1 MNHPIIKIT
10 KVQLPDKDLFPE
22 HVKNLYVQVNKA
34 LGTHKLP
41 IASLEKRLHICRT
54 LIQGLYKVH
63 CAISPLVSLAV
74 PHSPAAYSKINN
86 NGYIASYRIIV
97 PIIQVLESL
106 DWVTVKKGFWR
117 EEGYGEVTTLTPKG
131 QLLEAFESMGF
142 KYQTIGL
149 LREPIVIRNYD
160 YATKKK
166 YKQKLTKSDKVR
178 KITAQMNKINKHIKA
193 QAICLL
199 IENQEFRVLTGK
211 IAGNNQKNLYDYR
224 KSAFNHR
231 YLDFGR
237 TQLKRIFS
245 RSKFDLGGRMYGGW
259 WQSIPKDYRIRITIN
274 YLPTIEVD
282 YSGLHLYMLY
292 HIEGKQPPTE
302 DPYNIGLWK
311 EGEFTKQKRD
321 IVKKIV
327 NAMINDEF
335 GDYKP
340 TKKQKHI
347 LGIKS
352 ASKFKRQITEFH
364 HEISHRFNSGYGLKL
379 QYLDSQLA
387 VEIMTRMNKMNI
399 TVLPV
404 HDSFIVGFQDV
415 NPLMQTMA
423 AAYKER
429 FGFDINMKSKYLYDE
444 KHTDHKR
451 VHPLPFKPNGKVDHQ
466 KMFKMMGESIHNQYV
481 SGRVT
486 KS

>member
-22 HVKNLYVQVNKA
+22 QVKALYKRVNET
-34 LGTHKLP
+34 LGTHKVP
-41 IASLEKRLHICRT
+41 KASLQKRLHICRT
-54 LIQGLYKVH
+54 VIQGLYKVH

-74 PHSPAAYSKINN
+74 PHSPRAYLKINN
-86 NGYIASYRIIV
+86 NGYIASYRIVV
-97 PIIQVLESL
+97 PIVQVLESL
-106 DWVTVKKGFWR
+106 GWVTIKKGFRR
-117 EEGYGEVTTLTPKG
+117 EEGFGEVTTLQARGELIEVFKNI
-131 QLLEAFESMGF
+131 GF
-142 KYQTIGL
+142 KYQDVAL

-160 YATKKK
+160 YDTKKK
-166 YKQKLTKSDKVR
+166 YKQKLAKSDKVR
-178 KITAQMNKINKHIKA
+178 KMTAQMNKINKHIKA

-199 IENQEFRVLTGK
+199 IDNEEFTVLTGK
-211 IAGNNQKNLYDYR
+211 MAGNKQGNLYHYR
-224 KSAFNHR
+224 KSSFNQR

-245 RSKFDLGGRMYGGW
+245 RSKMDLGGRMYGGW

-292 HIEGKQPPTE
+292 HLEGKQPPTD

-311 EGEFTKQKRD
+311 EDEFTKEKRD

-340 TKKQKHI
+340 TNKQKRI

-387 VEIMTRMNKMNI
+387 IEIMTRMNKMNI
-399 TVLPV
+399 TVLPI
-404 HDSFIVGFQDV
+404 HDSFVVGFMDINLLV
-415 NPLMQTMA
+415 QTMA
-423 AAYKER
+423 AVYKEQ

-444 KHTDHKR
+444 KNKDHKR
-451 VHPLPFKPNGKVDHQ
+451 VHDLPFKPNGKVDHQ
-466 KMFKMMGESIHNQYV
+466 KMFKMMNDSIHNQYV
-481 SGRVT
+481 SGRQF
-486 KS
+486 